1 VVPDILMGVGK
12 KMLVGV
18 FLRLTTA
25 RKNGEWGPESR
36 RRSEWSPRKPEAKT
50 KKERQPMTKTE
61 FDELSAKMFPGVSGC
76 ADYMWEE
83 IERTYMGTEI
93 SKEGMV
99 KVYWKDPGM
108 YRVLRDAADK
118 RAELEREVV
127 ETRKR
132 AAAAE
137 AEVRELLEQKHR
149 LQAELAKQS
158 AIVRAVRE
166 AVA

>member
-1 VVPDILMGVGK
+1 MEP
-12 KMLVGV
+12 
-18 FLRLTTA
+18 
-25 RKNGEWGPESR
+25 
-36 RRSEWSPRKPEAKT
+36 PEASERETTGENDMT
-50 KKERQPMTKTE
+50 KKE
-61 FDELSAKMFPGVSGC
+61 FDELSGKMFPGVSGC

-108 YRVLRDAADK
+108 YRVLRDAANTRLALEK
-118 RAELEREVV
+118 RLGEE
-127 ETRKR
+127 KR
-132 AAAAE
+132 RAAE
-137 AEVRELLEQKHR
+137 AERRERELMEEKHR
-149 LQAELAKQS
+149 LREELSKQA